1 MNRKNNVAN
10 WIPYL
15 IVMLALVSLFSMNM
29 GTETQTLSYNDLQKV
44 VASDNTDKVTVSIS
58 SNITTVSG
66 QYTEDGKTVAFEG
79 TIPSTSDAIESILS
93 KTEKKAVKT
102 TKASR
107 ATKKSAADEAEK
119 PVKTTRK
126 RQPKNAE

>member
-66 QYTEDGKTVAFEG
+66 QYTEDGKTEYNFRRYAYL
-79 TIPSTSDAIESILS
+79 A
-93 KTEKKAVKT
+93 
-102 TKASR
+102 
-107 ATKKSAADEAEK
+107 
-119 PVKTTRK
+119 
-126 RQPKNAE
+126 

>member
-66 QYTEDGKTVAFEG
+66 QYTGR
-79 TIPSTSDAIESILS
+79 IPL
-93 KTEKKAVKT
+93 
-102 TKASR
+102 
-107 ATKKSAADEAEK
+107 
-119 PVKTTRK
+119 
-126 RQPKNAE
+126 

>member
-29 GTETQTLSYNDLQKV
+29 GTATQTLSYNDLQKV

-79 TIPSTSDAIESILS
+79 TIPST
-93 KTEKKAVKT
+93 
-102 TKASR
+102 
-107 ATKKSAADEAEK
+107 
-119 PVKTTRK
+119 
-126 RQPKNAE
+126 